1 MISKKLLIL
10 LGFTI
15 FFSLAI
21 LSLSLPTT
29 HSSSGPG
36 MPIGAVFGL
45 IFYMISFYGLVGCIL
60 IWIAIGLGKL
70 IRKLNKRYSFKTSV
84 AITTMIVFTASFSI
98 YSYISTCGFFPS
110 AQSPDFCMYFS

>member
-15 FFSLAI
+15 FFSLVI
-21 LSLSLPTT
+21 LSLYLSTIIFDSKQGIPV
-29 HSSSGPG
+29 
-36 MPIGAVFGL
+36 GAVFGL

-84 AITTMIVFTASFSI
+84 AITTMIVFAASFSI
-98 YSYISTCGFFPS
+98 YSYIGACGFFPS
-110 AQSPDFCMYFS
+110 AQSPDFCMYF